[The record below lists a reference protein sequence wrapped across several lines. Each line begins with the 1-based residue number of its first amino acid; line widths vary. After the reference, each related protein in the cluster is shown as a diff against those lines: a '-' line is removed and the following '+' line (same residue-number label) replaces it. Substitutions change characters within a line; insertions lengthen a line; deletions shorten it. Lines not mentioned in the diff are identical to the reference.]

1 MYQKIIPDP
10 VLILVNN
17 KKKQKKTLNAR
28 NYFEITIL

>member
-10 VLILVNN
+10 VLISVNN
-17 KKKQKKTLNAR
+17 KKNKKKTLNAR

>member
-17 KKKQKKTLNAR
+17 KKKQKKNTECKKL
-28 NYFEITIL
+28 F